1 MPGVEYGPIKPTAI
15 KLGKPVKM
23 AVGKSAGKTPMPSA
37 PGKTAGKVSM
47 SPMPKTTNKMKKI
60 AGKSRAGVGA
70 GMPKMPKGTGKGFD
84 GLSEL
89 G

>member
-1 MPGVEYGPIKPTAI
+1 MPGVEYGPIKPTNI

-23 AVGKSAGKTPMPSA
+23 VVGKSAGKTPMPSA
-37 PGKTAGKVSM
+37 PGKSAGKTPM
-47 SPMPKTTNKMKKI
+47 SPMPKTTAKMKKI
-60 AGKSRAGVGA
+60 AKSRAGVGA

>member
-1 MPGVEYGPIKPTAI
+1 MPGIEYGPIKPTAL

-23 AVGKSAGKTPMPSA
+23 AVGKSTGKTGGATTPPSA
-37 PGKTAGKVSM
+37 PGKSADKVSM
-47 SPMPKTTNKMKKI
+47 SPMSKKLKR
-60 AGKSRAGVGA
+60 AGKGA
-70 GMPKMPKGTGKGFD
+70 GMPHMPKGTGRGFD

>member
-1 MPGVEYGPIKPTAI
+1 MGGVEYGPIKPTAL

-23 AVGKSAGKTPMPSA
+23 AVGKSTGKISPPSA
-37 PGKTAGKVSM
+37 PGKSAGKVPL
-47 SPMPKTTNKMKKI
+47 SPMPKTTAKLKNI
-60 AGKSRAGVGA
+60 AKSRA
-70 GMPKMPKGTGKGFD
+70 GMPKMPKGTGRGFD

>member
-1 MPGVEYGPIKPTAI
+1 MSGVEYGPIKPTAI

-23 AVGKSAGKTPMPSA
+23 AVGKSTGKISPPSA
-37 PGKTAGKVSM
+37 PGKSAGKVPL
-47 SPMPKTTNKMKKI
+47 SPMPKTTAKLKNI
-60 AGKSRAGVGA
+60 AKSRAAVGA
-70 GMPKMPKGTGKGFD
+70 GMPKGTGRGFD

>member
-23 AVGKSAGKTPMPSA
+23 VVGKSAGKVSAPQA

-60 AGKSRAGVGA
+60 AKSRAGVGA

>member
-1 MPGVEYGPIKPTAI
+1 MPGVEYGPIKPTAL

-23 AVGKSAGKTPMPSA
+23 AVGKSTGKISPPSA
-37 PGKTAGKVSM
+37 PGKSAGKVPL
-47 SPMPKTTNKMKKI
+47 SPMPKTTNKLKNI
-60 AGKSRAGVGA
+60 AKSRA